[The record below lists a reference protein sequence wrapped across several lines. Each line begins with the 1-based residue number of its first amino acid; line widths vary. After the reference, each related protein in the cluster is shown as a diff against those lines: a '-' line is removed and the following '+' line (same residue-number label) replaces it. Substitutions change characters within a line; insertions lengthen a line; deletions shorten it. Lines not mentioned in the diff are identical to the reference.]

1 MNRINEIINYIH
13 GIEISNIID
22 LIIAISIIIMFLVLS
37 PSISYIILRIFY
49 KKENKDE
56 IQKSPIYKTI
66 RIFINILGIY
76 LATKTLSLAKEQDA
90 FFDKCMRVVII
101 WTVANVIAGVLEQNQ
116 RIVEKMQNKKNQE
129 FTRNDR
135 FTVIIISKI
144 VKFLLY
150 ILATYA
156 TLKEFDYDISGLATG
171 LGIGGAIIALAA
183 QNLVK
188 QLLSGF
194 AIVTDK
200 PFVIGD
206 SIDVVQGANK
216 VSGKVVGITWRSTK
230 LQTPQD
236 TTITIDNSVIITSNV
251 VNWGKIKKRV
261 YDTNIHLALETEEQT
276 IEKIINRIKFILKND
291 QKIITESIRV
301 MLETIDTD
309 YLTIS
314 IHLDTQVTD
323 YNEYKELCNKINLII
338 LNILETQ
345 GVSLSYPG
353 RNVYIKESKKN
364 INSKKI
370 VQNLSENPE
379 KEKGK
384 KSKPV
389 KIKKK

>member
-1 MNRINEIINYIH
+1 MNRINEIINYIQ

-37 PSISYIILRIFY
+37 PLIAYIILRVFY

-66 RIFINILGIY
+66 RNFINLSGIY
-76 LATKTLSLAKEQDA
+76 IATKTLSLSQEKDI
-90 FFDKCMRVVII
+90 FCDKCMRIVLI
-101 WTVANVIAGVLEQNQ
+101 WTVANVIAGVSELNQ
-116 RIVEKMQNKKNQE
+116 RIVEKMQDRKNQE
-129 FTRNDR
+129 FSRNDR

-144 VKFLLY
+144 VKYLLY
-150 ILATYA
+150 VLATYA
-156 TLKEFDYDISGLATG
+156 TLKEFNYDISGLATG

-194 AIVTDK
+194 AIITDK

-206 SIDVVQGANK
+206 SIDVIQGANK

-230 LQTPQD
+230 LKTPQD
-236 TTITIDNSVIITSNV
+236 TIITIDNSTIIASNV

-276 IEKIINRIKFILKND
+276 VEKIINRIRFILKND
-291 QKIITESIRV
+291 QKIIPESIRV
-301 MLETIDTD
+301 MLETIESD

-314 IHLDTQVTD
+314 IHSETQITD
-323 YNEYKELCNKINLII
+323 YSEYKELCNKINLIL
-338 LNILETQ
+338 LNIIETQ
-345 GVSLSYPG
+345 GVSLAYPG
-353 RNVYIKESKKN
+353 RNIYIKDNKKMLKGKR
-364 INSKKI
+364 IMH
-370 VQNLSENPE
+370 NLSENTE
-379 KEKGK
+379 KEIEK

-389 KIKKK
+389 KVKKK